1 MWPMCTGLKLPP
13 SMPIV
18 SIWLNGEKSV
28 RCQSLHTPS
37 THFSCCANA
46 IPNAVSSLSSAAT
59 TGASSTNGGRATA
72 FVLGSVEVHVE
83 FAEECCGGTQYG
95 VVFLLFQGR
104 GHGSVVVA
112 VLVGLVAADV
122 ADIYQQMF
130 DMAYTLRD
138 APDQALPMVV
148 DDIKFRFSDFLS
160 QKICDSLRILNQL
173 YRRKAL

>member
-1 MWPMCTGLKLPP
+1 MAGLAL
-13 SMPIV
+13 
-18 SIWLNGEKSV
+18 EYC
-28 RCQSLHTPS
+28 R
-37 THFSCCANA
+37 
-46 IPNAVSSLSSAAT
+46 AVSSCRDTEPRTFVREMLRYLPRIYVTLMDLKPYGEDTDADADADE
-59 TGASSTNGGRATA
+59 TGAIYETVTEDQYNDVRDAMSS
-72 FVLGSVEVHVE
+72 VLGENDMYLDTPEYDMQFSDT
-83 FAEECCGGTQYG
+83 A
-95 VVFLLFQGR
+95 
-104 GHGSVVVA
+104 VA
-112 VLVGLVAADV
+112 VSLAEQL